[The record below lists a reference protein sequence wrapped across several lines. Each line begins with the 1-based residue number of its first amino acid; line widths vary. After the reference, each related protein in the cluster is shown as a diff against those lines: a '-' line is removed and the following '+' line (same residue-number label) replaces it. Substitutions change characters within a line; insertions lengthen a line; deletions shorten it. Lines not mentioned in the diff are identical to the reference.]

1 MDQVSISASQVH
13 ALTAQNVKM
22 VQPGEGINLWFFG
35 MLVTLKALGNETG
48 DSYSLY
54 EVMVPPGWSI
64 PKHIRTQEDE
74 TYYMLDGELMW
85 IIGEQELHATKGS
98 FLHLPRFVPHA
109 FENKT
114 NKTAYMLCSCAP
126 GGFEKYFLEV
136 AKMVTASDSVTS
148 EYSNDEINLAFKMA
162 EEYGLVFVGH
172 EESTDPISFDLGQ
185 LKDVERNDKMISL
198 NKNHEGLCYWSY

>member
-1 MDQVSISASQVH
+1 MTEAGLGLGLFIMDQVSISASQFH
-13 ALTAQNVKM
+13 ALTMQNVKM

-35 MLVTLKALGNETG
+35 ILVTLKALGNETG

-54 EVMVPPGWSI
+54 EVMVPPGRGF

-85 IIGEQELHATKGS
+85 IIGEQELRATKGS
-98 FLHLPRFVPHA
+98 FLHIPRFVQHT
-109 FENKT
+109 FENNT
-114 NKTAYMLCSCAP
+114 NRTAYMLCSCAP
-126 GGFEKYFLEV
+126 GGFEKYFLEF
-136 AKMVTASDSVTS
+136 AKMVTTSDSALH

-172 EESTDPISFDLGQ
+172 QGSKEE
-185 LKDVERNDKMISL
+185 
-198 NKNHEGLCYWSY
+198 

>member
-1 MDQVSISASQVH
+1 MDQISISASQFH
-13 ALTAQNVKM
+13 ALTIQNVKM
-22 VQPGEGINLWFFG
+22 VQPGGGINLWFFG
-35 MLVTLKALGNETG
+35 LLVTLKALGNETG

-74 TYYMLDGELMW
+74 TYYMLDGELVW
-85 IIGEQELHATKGS
+85 IIGEEQLRATKGS

-114 NKTAYMLCSCAP
+114 NETAYMLCTCAP
-126 GGFEKYFLEV
+126 GGFEKYFLDL
-136 AKMVTASDSVTS
+136 ANMVTASKNMLP
-148 EYSNDEINLAFKMA
+148 EHSNDEINLAFRMA

-172 EESTDPISFDLGQ
+172 QKSTEE
-185 LKDVERNDKMISL
+185 
-198 NKNHEGLCYWSY
+198 